1 MTGEQVLTLLISIGG
16 LVFIIIVALIKGFL
30 LSKRKFTCSNCNK
43 EFYPKWYQV
52 MFETHF
58 NEYFRIR
65 CPHCNKKK
73 YHKINDGKM

>member
-1 MTGEQVLTLLISIGG
+1 MTSEQALTLLISIGG

-30 LSKRKFTCSNCNK
+30 LSKRKFMCSNCNK

-73 YHKINDGKM
+73 YQRILDEKM